1 MSITRRVTFRLYPT
15 HQQESTLH
23 YWRKLHCS
31 LYNAAVYN
39 RKTQYQKFNHSVDY
53 FEQQNSLP
61 VFKEYFPEFKA
72 LGSHA
77 LQATLKRV
85 DYSFNR
91 FFRGLAKY
99 PQFKSSRYYRGWT
112 YPCKAGWKALTDG
125 KNGHL
130 KLANLGILKMRG
142 SARNWSTPSTCTIIW
157 NRGLWYASI
166 TVKCQPTRATG
177 TGAVGLDFGCLTAVA
192 ISNGEKIKNPRF
204 LSTALLQIRQISKQL
219 RRKKKG
225 SRRWRKAQLQ
235 LRKLKAQIA
244 NRRQDWTHKVAAE
257 IVSSNSLVATEK
269 CGMHCRFP
277 AGTEFRLGRQL
288 NVKGMTA
295 SAKQA
300 RGKRQKAGL
309 NRSILDVSFGMLRSA
324 IEYKLQEAG
333 GVFVEVPTQKV
344 KPSQTCPSCGRQ
356 EKKTLDERIHQCDCG
371 CVLDRDVAAAR
382 VMLNYARGLGTS
394 LLDADGSSSTK
405 IPTDCGGFQQLTQR
419 KRQKLADNRRIGCE

>member
-15 HQQESTLH
+15 RQQESTLH

-39 RKTQYQKFNHSVDY
+39 RKTQYQKFSHSVDY

-61 VFKEYFPEFKA
+61 AFKECFPEFKA

-99 PQFKSSRYYRGWT
+99 PKFKSSRYYRGWT
-112 YPCKAGWKALTDG
+112 YPCKAGWKVLTDG
-125 KNGHL
+125 KNGQL
-130 KLANLGILKMRG
+130 KLANLGILKLRG
-142 SARNWSTPSTCTIIW
+142 SARNWGIPSTCTIIW

-166 TVKCQPTRATG
+166 TVKCQPTRSTG
-177 TGAVGLDFGCLTAVA
+177 VGSVGLDFGCLTAVA
-192 ISNGEKIKNPRF
+192 MSDGEKIENPRF
-204 LSTALLQIRQISKQL
+204 LATSLLQMRQISKQL

-225 SRRWRKAQLQ
+225 SRRWRKVQAQ

-269 CGMHCRFP
+269 
-277 AGTEFRLGRQL
+277 L

-295 SAKQA
+295 SAKPGK
-300 RGKRQKAGL
+300 GKRQKAGL
-309 NRSILDVSFGMLRSA
+309 NRSILDVGFGMLRSA

-344 KPSQTCPSCGRQ
+344 KPSQTCPECGRQ

-371 CVLDRDVAAAR
+371 CTLDRDVAASL

-394 LLDADGSSSTK
+394 LLDADESSSTK
-405 IPTDCGGFQQLTQR
+405 VPTDCGGFQQLAQR